1 MRKLIIAGSS
11 QTKKFLPFDIR
22 PGLDLRLDQKREF
35 DGMGNLTYSASANA
49 LRFRV
54 SPDKKKFIGNN
65 GSNTSNDINAWF
77 WDITNSPVTFNKLT
91 TPFPTG
97 VFAVAVSNDFYAVG
111 GASPFLYVFR
121 SSDNGYVNINTASLG
136 TVYDMS
142 FNNDGT
148 KLAVVHSVSPYL
160 RVYNVSDWSYVNS
173 PTATGVARSAVGFT
187 ADGNYIVAIGTGSPY
202 LTVHNAAT
210 LAETQRE
217 TSSTFYPYNG
227 ARINNHPFDNNKV
240 LIGCG
245 PGSTNNRKSFYD
257 YNVITKESIDILP
270 TGSICSSFVY
280 SEVDELFYV
289 AHSTSLFEQDES
301 LSIFNARTYARIGT
315 LKGASYFEPNQYS
328 ELAIIERDLHKI
340 SGTVRSITNTPV
352 ARTISVHD
360 RTQGYLIAK
369 TISNATTGNYQII
382 LPDSKEVDVQF
393 HIENG
398 ELLNDLFY
406 ARVIP
411 EPVA

>member
-1 MRKLIIAGSS
+1 MRKLIVGGSS
-11 QTKKFLPFDIR
+11 ALKKFLASDIR
-22 PGLDLRLDQKREF
+22 SGLSLRVDQNKAF
-35 DGMGNLTYSASANA
+35 DSMGNLTYTSNANP

-54 SPDKKKFIGNN
+54 SPDRKKFVGNT
-65 GSNTSNDINAWF
+65 GLNTSNDTNVWI
-77 WDITNSPVTFNKLT
+77 WDITTTPVVFYKLS
-91 TPFPTG
+91 TPFPAT
-97 VFAVAVSNDFYAVG
+97 VYSVAISNDFYVVG
-111 GASPFLYVFR
+111 GTSPFLYVFK
-121 SSDNGYVNINTASLG
+121 SSDNSYININTSSLG
-136 TVYDMS
+136 TVTDIS
-142 FNNDGT
+142 FSNDGT
-148 KLAVVHSVSPYL
+148 KMAVVHTVSPYL
-160 RVYNVSDWSYVNS
+160 RVYNVSDWSYINA
-173 PTATGVARSAVGFT
+173 PTALGAVRNAVGFT
-187 ADGNYIVAIGTGSPY
+187 SNDNYIVTTGSGSPY
-202 LTVHNAAT
+202 LTVHNAST

-217 TSSTFYPYNG
+217 TSIIFYSYNG
-227 ARINNHPFDNNKV
+227 ARVNKHPFSSDKV
-240 LIGCG
+240 LINHG
-245 PGSTNNRKSFYD
+245 PNAATNRKSFYD

-270 TGSICSSFVY
+270 TGSICSAFVY

-301 LSIFNARTYARIGT
+301 LSIFNARTYARIGP
-315 LKGASYFEPNQYS
+315 LKGVSYFEPHQIS